1 MDSFTQIVQQV
12 ITNSLLPRKSDI
24 LQRGMIGV
32 SAMALIAVLS
42 FITILFLALAF
53 YSWMG
58 VYMTPPL
65 AALATAGAALLIG
78 LVIALIT
85 YVALRRKPQAPPQSD
100 DLSQIMTAASVA
112 AEEFGKSME
121 SNPKTTLLLAG
132 IAGFAAAK
140 YLQK

>member
-1 MDSFTQIVQQV
+1 
-12 ITNSLLPRKSDI
+12 
-24 LQRGMIGV
+24 
-32 SAMALIAVLS
+32 MALIAVLS